1 MDQPIRA
8 IFVTRDRHMPPVTGN
23 FVSPK
28 KHIFFRRYILCFF
41 QSTENYSAASPPY
54 GKYQQ
59 KEGQDSMGCGG
70 CPYLVIKTTP
80 PKIWPQS
87 FVTCQKKIPLLSLK
101 FCIGLC
107 GTVGKKS
114 NFCLSERPGFS
125 QNKFETKNIFQTVLL
140 HNRGNDGLQFF
151 RETPILSGSPRL
163 SHLSPD

>member
-80 PKIWPQS
+80 PPKNMASIICDLSEKNPSLESQILYWFVWYSREKIQFLLVRKARVFAKQVRNKEHFSNS
-87 FVTCQKKIPLLSLK
+87 FVA
-101 FCIGLC
+101 
-107 GTVGKKS
+107 
-114 NFCLSERPGFS
+114 
-125 QNKFETKNIFQTVLL
+125 
-140 HNRGNDGLQFF
+140 
-151 RETPILSGSPRL
+151 
-163 SHLSPD
+163 